1 MNALVTGG
9 AGFLGRRLVR
19 ELAGEGL
26 RVRCFLRESS
36 KVDELRTFVGESLWS
51 NIDVVRGDLMSAA
64 DCQRAVDGIDLV
76 YHVAAG
82 LTGSTA
88 VMFLNTVIPTRRLI
102 DACVEQPVARFV
114 LVSSL
119 GVYGAAA
126 LKRNSVLDESCPI
139 DPTPHRRDPYTYSKI
154 VQEQAAWEAHR
165 ERNLPLVVIRP
176 GVIYGPGRGALSNRI
191 GLQVGGRMFRIG
203 GGRQL
208 PYVYVDHVATAL
220 RQAGLEPGIVGEAFN
235 VLDDD
240 LPSGR
245 RVLGMY
251 RGAGR
256 PVKSFWIPQCAIGP
270 LSSLYEGYSR
280 WSEGQ
285 LPAVITRY
293 RTDAMWKPLK
303 FTNGKAKQRL
313 KWSPHL
319 TFAEAFQRSIA
330 EQAP

>member
-1 MNALVTGG
+1 MNVLVTGG

-19 ELAGEGL
+19 ELASEGM
-26 RVRCFLRESS
+26 RVRCFLRGASN
-36 KVDELRTFVGESLWS
+36 VDELRTFVGDVLWS
-51 NIDVVRGDLMSAA
+51 NVDVFRGDLMNPA
-64 DCQRAVDGIDLV
+64 DCLAAVEGMDV
-76 YHVAAG
+76 VHHAAAG

-88 VMFLNTVIPTRRLI
+88 VMFLNTVVPTRRLI
-102 DACVEQPVARFV
+102 DACVEQSVKRFV

-126 LKRNSVLDESCPI
+126 LRRNSVLDEACPV
-139 DPTPHRRDPYTYSKI
+139 DPTPHRRDPYTYSKV
-154 VQEQAAWEAHR
+154 VQEQVAWEAHR
-165 ERNLPLVVIRP
+165 ERRLPLVVIRP

-220 RQAGLEPGIVGEAFN
+220 RQAGLEPGVVGEAFN
-235 VLDDD
+235 VLDDE
-240 LPSGR
+240 LPSGKQ
-245 RVLGMY
+245 VLGMY
-251 RGAGR
+251 RRAGR
-256 PVKSFWIPQCAIGP
+256 GVKSMWIPQCTIGP
-270 LSSLYEGYSR
+270 LSSLYERYSR

-293 RTDAMWKPLK
+293 RTDSMWKPLR
-303 FTNGKAKQRL
+303 FTNSKAKQRL

-330 EQAP
+330 ESSR